1 MDVKMGY
8 SGQLT
13 NTAQITTV
21 KSYYK
26 GAILKSGDGAAVCSI
41 AIHNCAAAATPSA
54 ATMVAELSLP
64 AVPGSC
70 IVDNPTGVV
79 ECPDGIRVIR
89 AEGTVR
95 FHIRYS
101 VMPG

>member
-41 AIHNCAAAATPSA
+41 KIYDCASGGTPAAAT
-54 ATMVAELSLP
+54 MIAELSLP
-64 AVPGSC
+64 ATPGSC

-79 ECPDGIRVIR
+79 ECPNGIRVIR
-89 AEGTVR
+89 AGGTVK

-101 VMPG
+101 ILPG